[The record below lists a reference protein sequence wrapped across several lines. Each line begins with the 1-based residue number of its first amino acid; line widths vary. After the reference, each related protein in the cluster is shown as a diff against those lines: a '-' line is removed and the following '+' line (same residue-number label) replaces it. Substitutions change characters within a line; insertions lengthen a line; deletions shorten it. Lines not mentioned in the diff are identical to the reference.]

1 MGPLEAIDGTPVIDM
16 KPVLPIGTIGSI
28 HPLAGECLAVGR
40 ADAVKGEHNKVV
52 GSKRRVRASILES
65 PGRLMSAR
73 KPTEEMQTS
82 WVSA

>member
-1 MGPLEAIDGTPVIDM
+1 MGPLEAIDGTPVIDL
-16 KPVLPIGTIGSI
+16 KPVLPIGTIDRFTTG
-28 HPLAGECLAVGR
+28 GR
-40 ADAVKGEHNKVV
+40 MSCRRTSRCREGEHNKVV

-73 KPTEEMQTS
+73 KPTQEMQTS